1 MIVLQQKEHELFR
14 RSGEDLYCAHSITLT
29 ESLCGFQFVLKHLDG
44 RDIIIKHPPG
54 QVVEPGMFL
63 LTVSLETYVNIPY
76 LKAKACK
83 YDQMSLGQAFLLFW
97 VVHDNVILF
106 VSGKSSKASRT
117 LRTYSGTEHKFHE
130 KKFWSVSYMNS

>member
-1 MIVLQQKEHELFR
+1 MEPGDVVIVLQQKEHELFR

-63 LTVSLETYVNIPY
+63 LTVSLETYVNIP
-76 LKAKACK
+76 
-83 YDQMSLGQAFLLFW
+83 
-97 VVHDNVILF
+97 
-106 VSGKSSKASRT
+106 
-117 LRTYSGTEHKFHE
+117 
-130 KKFWSVSYMNS
+130 